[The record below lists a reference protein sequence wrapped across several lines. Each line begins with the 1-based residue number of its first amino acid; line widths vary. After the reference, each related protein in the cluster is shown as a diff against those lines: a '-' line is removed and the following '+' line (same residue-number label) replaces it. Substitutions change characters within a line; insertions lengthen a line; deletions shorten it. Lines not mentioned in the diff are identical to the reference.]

1 MWGALVS
8 KIPQRVV
15 GTVLS
20 VPPDVVRNTQWEHR
34 GKGGKRTLVTDAS
47 FRVSYVIVPD
57 AALCC
62 LYQLITLIFSIRDAM
77 RCFRKCFL

>member
-20 VPPDVVRNTQWEHR
+20 VPPDVVRNTQWGHR
-34 GKGGKRTLVTDAS
+34 GKEGKRTLVTDSS
-47 FRVSYVIVPD
+47 FRVSYVIVLY

-62 LYQLITLIFSIRDAM
+62 LYQLITSLLSIQDAIM
-77 RCFRKCFL
+77 CCRKYW